1 MAKNTKWRVGFD
13 TGGTVT
19 DIVATD
25 GSQIKIGKVS
35 STPPDF
41 ETGVLNS
48 ISDVSIGLPDISTI
62 NHGTTATTN
71 ATITKTGAR
80 VALITTK
87 GFRDVLELRR
97 HNRGEGYDILWDP
110 PEPLVP
116 RKLRFEIDERMD
128 FSGKVLKAVDQ
139 NELSSLVDILKQKEL
154 DAIAI

>member
-1 MAKNTKWRVGFD
+1 MSNNSKWRVGID
-13 TGGTVT
+13 TGGTFT

-25 GSQIKIGKVS
+25 GNHIKIGKVS

-48 ISDVSIGLPDISTI
+48 INDVSIALQDISTI

-71 ATITKTGAR
+71 ATITKTGAK
-80 VALITTK
+80 VALVTTK

-128 FSGKVLKAVDQ
+128 
-139 NELSSLVDILKQKEL
+139 
-154 DAIAI
+154 